1 MKDSKMQKINT
12 REKEGRHLTSGNK
25 RESDINSANYEKFK
39 KRRIALKKNLQQIT
53 AGKSFTAILYSGDE
67 TKRNGDVS
75 YPFRC
80 NSNFFY
86 LTGFNEPNAWM
97 IIFSDGKRLNEDI
110 IISKKK
116 DKIKEL
122 WDGIIIGQRKA
133 KTTYLFDKA
142 YSTEAIDRIVA
153 SKLEE
158 SQCVF
163 FPIAERSFLQ
173 RITRWLSLL
182 TGKKRVGVDN
192 PGRLGD
198 LSRVIENQRVIK
210 DTYELKVMKKAA
222 CISAAAHREAM
233 KISRPGLKELD
244 VETAL
249 LQVFRDNGAYEVA
262 YPSIVA
268 SGANACILHHRA
280 SSRILQKNELILIDA
295 GCEFNGYAS
304 DITRTFPVSGK
315 FTKAQKLIYEIVL
328 LAQRAAIQRIKLGEK
343 YDAPHEAA
351 VRSITQNLINV
362 GLIKSRSV
370 DEAIEKQEYKKFY
383 MHRTG
388 HWLGLDVHD
397 VGSYNTSLKK
407 NMVLTVEP
415 GVYIR
420 PSKNIPREFWNI
432 GIRIEDDVIVKEKGC
447 ELISREV
454 PVELDEVERLSS
466 L

>member
-1 MKDSKMQKINT
+1 MTSKNKIVS
-12 REKEGRHLTSGNK
+12 E
-25 RESDINSANYEKFK
+25 INSDEYKKFK
-39 KRRIALKKNLQQIT
+39 KRRTNLKKNLQQIT
-53 AGKSFTAILYSGDE
+53 AGKPFTAILYSGDE
-67 TKRNGDVS
+67 TIRNGDVS

-80 NSNFFY
+80 DSNFYY
-86 LTGFNEPNAWM
+86 LTGFKEPNAWM
-97 IIFSDGKRLNEDI
+97 IIFSDGKRLSEDI
-110 IISKKK
+110 LISKKK
-116 DKIKEL
+116 DKTKEL
-122 WDGIIIGQRKA
+122 WDGTIIGQRKA
-133 KTTYLFDKA
+133 KINYLFDKA
-142 YSTEAIDRIVA
+142 YSTEAIDRIVT

-163 FPIAERSFLQ
+163 FPIADRSFSQ
-173 RITRWLSLL
+173 KITRWLSLL
-182 TGKKRVGVDN
+182 TGKKRMGVDN
-192 PGRLGD
+192 PNHLGD
-198 LSRVIENQRVIK
+198 LTRIIENQRVIK
-210 DTYELKVMKKAA
+210 DTHELKLMKKAA

-249 LQVFRDNGAYEVA
+249 LQVFRNNEAYEVA

-280 SSRILQKNELILIDA
+280 SSRILQKNELLLIDA

-304 DITRTFPVSGK
+304 DITRTFPISGK

-328 LAQRAAIQRIKLGEK
+328 LAQKEAIQKIKLGQK
-343 YDAPHEAA
+343 YNAPHEAA
-351 VRSITQNLINV
+351 VRSITQSLISA
-362 GLIKSRSV
+362 GLIKNSSV
-370 DEAIEKQEYKKFY
+370 DEVVEKQDFKKFY

-397 VGSYNTSLKK
+397 VGSYNTTFKK

-420 PSKNIPREFWNI
+420 PSKDIPREFWNI

-447 ELISREV
+447 ELITREV
-454 PVELDEVERLSS
+454 PVELDEVEQLSVYNN
-466 L
+466 